1 MTRAHLPNRRP
12 GQSFEIEHYDPLAA
26 PAGQGGMALRFHVSI
41 GAYEDGTPGEVFVTA
56 LGKAGRGS
64 MLEALARDAAIL
76 ISLGMQYGV
85 SISLMRGAVS
95 RDEQNRPQTLVGAVL
110 DAMEG

>member
-1 MTRAHLPNRRP
+1 MTRVPLFPRRAAH
-12 GQSFEIEHYDPLAA
+12 SFEVEHFDPLAT
-26 PAGQGGMALRFHVSI
+26 PGGMALRFHITV
-41 GAYEDGTPGEVFVTA
+41 GEYKDGKPGEVFVTA

-76 ISLGMQYGV
+76 ISIAIQYGAP
-85 SISLMRGAVS
+85 IETMRRAIT
-95 RDEQNRPQTLVGAVL
+95 RDEQNRPMTFVGAVL